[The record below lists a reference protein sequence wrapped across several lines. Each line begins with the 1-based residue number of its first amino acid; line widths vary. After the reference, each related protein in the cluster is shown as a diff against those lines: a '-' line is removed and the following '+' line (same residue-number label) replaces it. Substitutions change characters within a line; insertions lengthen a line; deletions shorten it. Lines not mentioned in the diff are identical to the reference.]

1 MHVTG
6 REFAM
11 SPRVNH
17 QAVERVL
24 AGDGS
29 YDLLGDREQ
38 AVVRGVW
45 AERVIALRESLNF
58 ETAFVAAGEASA
70 PVAPA
75 NRRRSVRPTR
85 TATSLSTR
93 PATVNSP

>member
-1 MHVTG
+1 
-6 REFAM
+6 M

-29 YDLLGDREQ
+29 YDLLGEREQ

-45 AERVIALRESLNF
+45 AERAVALRESINF
-58 ETAFVAAGEASA
+58 EAAFVAAGESYCEADENGNVVVHLA
-70 PVAPA
+70 
-75 NRRRSVRPTR
+75 RD
-85 TATSLSTR
+85 
-93 PATVNSP
+93 